1 VKVLTEILQLNH
13 AGKSNAPLF
22 SDLSQ
27 QHLWPSGC
35 F

>member
-1 VKVLTEILQLNH
+1 LTPVLQLELFLKN
-13 AGKSNAPLF
+13 NAPLF

-27 QHLWPSGC
+27 QHLWPKGC